1 MHNVMVTSARVVMA
15 MTDRKVKK
23 KLMDDKVDTELDARY
38 VDDGWKWSEAT
49 SRIQYM
55 QYMCFRALSA

>member
-23 KLMDDKVDTELDARY
+23 KLMDDKVDTKLDARY

-49 SRIQYM
+49 SRM
-55 QYMCFRALSA
+55 QYMCFIALSA